1 MKNKILTV
9 SVAAYNLEKL
19 IEDNLKSFVSSEVN
33 DLIEV
38 IVTDDGSKDK
48 TSEIVERYAREYPDT
63 ILLVKQ
69 ENTGAGSTVNSGLR
83 HASGKYF
90 KMVDGDDWVET
101 SNLNILVKKLKKIE
115 ADMVITNY
123 ETYDDSA
130 KKIIGSTKFQIE
142 TEKELEFKEICKNL
156 SLDMHNVI
164 YKTSILKDNNI
175 VLDNGFYTDM
185 EYLLLPIPFVKK
197 VVYYDMNIYVYR
209 IAREGQSVSLPS
221 MQRNINMHHL
231 VLKRLIKYYEDNK
244 NDLPHN
250 VRNYITNRLGDMAD
264 TELMTLL
271 TFENNNLQKDKIKDF
286 FNEIKLSS
294 MDIYDKFKR
303 GKKAKMLLFS
313 NFGLYNFVSKIVI
326 NKF

>member
-303 GKKAKMLLFS
+303 GKKEKMLLFS